1 MDKKNVS
8 ARYNLDRR
16 DFLSGIA
23 AVAAT
28 PTLAGIKVG
37 PGQNPPQTTSGTSS
51 LPHGRLENK
60 VAVVTGAA
68 RGIGRAV
75 AIAFAREGADIVGL
89 SISAR
94 QWTLVQGLN
103 QRRHRIWR
111 KPGDW
116 YE

>member
-28 PTLAGIKVG
+28 PTLAGITQVG

-103 QRRHRIWR
+103 QR
-111 KPGDW
+111 
-116 YE
+116 